1 MRSLP
6 YAMVVVLA
14 MITVARSQEVR
25 SGGRFA
31 LAPSELGGFVRLD
44 TETGAMSHCGK
55 RDGVWRCDVLLAEDS
70 SVLQGRIDTLRSEV
84 NALRSAV
91 EALTARLDARP
102 RQPTA
107 EEKKR
112 EMDQAL
118 GFTEQV
124 MRRFFDM
131 VREMKRE
138 DSDRS

>member
-6 YAMVVVLA
+6 YALVVVLA
-14 MITVARSQEVR
+14 MIIPGQSEEV

-55 RDGVWRCDVLLAEDS
+55 RDGVWRCDVLLIEDP
-70 SVLQGRIDTLRSEV
+70 SVLQGRIDALQSEV
-84 NALRSAV
+84 VALRSAV
-91 EALTARLDARP
+91 EALTARLDAQSK
-102 RQPTA
+102 QPTA
-107 EEKKR
+107 EEKKQ

-131 VREMKRE
+131 IREMKRE
-138 DSDRS
+138 DADRT